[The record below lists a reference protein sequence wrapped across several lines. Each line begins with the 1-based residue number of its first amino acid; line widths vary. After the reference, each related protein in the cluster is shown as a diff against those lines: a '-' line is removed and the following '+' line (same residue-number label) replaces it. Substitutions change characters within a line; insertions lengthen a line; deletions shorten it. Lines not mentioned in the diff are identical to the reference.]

1 MLLTTGEGVV
11 IYPAVNVVIVDSI
24 KCRALLDTA
33 AGRLYASSAL
43 VKRLGEQPS
52 RTELKRVDMMMTVL
66 CSTSQKIEQYKVK
79 MGSLDKGVLLSVP
92 NPGYAEKINKYP
104 HLEGA
109 VMDDDDTK
117 PYWEQ
122 VSRIKTNTKTIV

>member
-1 MLLTTGEGVV
+1 
-11 IYPAVNVVIVDSI
+11 
-24 KCRALLDTA
+24 
-33 AGRLYASSAL
+33 
-43 VKRLGEQPS
+43 
-52 RTELKRVDMMMTVL
+52 MMM
-66 CSTSQKIEQYKVK
+66 CSTSQKIEHYEVK

-109 VMDDDDTK
+109 VIDDDDTK

-122 VSRIKTNTKTIV
+122 VSRIKTNTKTIVETDN